1 MIFSLILVFHK
12 ILYFPQMRKTQKYD
26 IYVELFYENVV
37 FHAMLQWKKS
47 SATRKVNN
55 LSHKGT

>member
-1 MIFSLILVFHK
+1 M
-12 ILYFPQMRKTQKYD
+12 QKTQKYD

-37 FHAMLQWKKS
+37 FHAVLQWKKS

-55 LSHKGT
+55 LSHKGN